1 MTMTKDELSSLLKRL
16 NIPVGEGE
24 HFLEAKGQ
32 YPKVAYWEYVWEDDM
47 ASGDDYEELVTY
59 QVSFASTHRRDPA
72 LVMLK
77 RLLNDEYR
85 LHPVIYHEYV
95 RADGGSNGPGYYHS
109 YFSLQVYESLES
121 LEDQDEPEY

>member
-1 MTMTKDELSSLLKRL
+1 MTKNELSSLLNRL

-59 QVSFASTHRRDPA
+59 QVSFVSKRRRDPA
-72 LVMLK
+72 LVTLK
-77 RLLNDEYR
+77 RLLNDEFG

-95 RADGGSNGPGYYHS
+95 RADSSSNGPGYFHS
-109 YFSLQVYESLES
+109 YFSLQVYEALEA
-121 LEDQDEPEY
+121 QDGTDG